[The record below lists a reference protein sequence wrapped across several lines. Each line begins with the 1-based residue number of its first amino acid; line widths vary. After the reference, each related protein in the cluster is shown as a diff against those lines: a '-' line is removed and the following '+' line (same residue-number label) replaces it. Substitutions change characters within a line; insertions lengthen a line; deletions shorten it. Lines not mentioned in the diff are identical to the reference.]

1 MMWKNNRPPNWV
13 EVVKANV
20 SRVGGFF
27 NQDKPIIIKQEREIF
42 EAGADALFEAVMKE
56 RPSNDEIKTKL
67 IACLYGGSDVPE
79 LLEWLKEKLL
89 VK

>member
-1 MMWKNNRPPNWV
+1 MSDWENNRPPDWNAIV
-13 EVVKANV
+13 DARIKKVND
-20 SRVGGFF
+20 F
-27 NQDKPIIIKQEREIF
+27 PIIHIGVRDNF
-42 EAGADALFEAVMKE
+42 EAGADALFEAIMKE

-89 VK
+89 VKE

>member
-1 MMWKNNRPPNWV
+1 MSDWKNNRPENWHTPV
-13 EVVKANV
+13 PDV
-20 SRVGGFF
+20 STTEDNYELGYRDGY
-27 NQDKPIIIKQEREIF
+27 
-42 EAGADALFEAVMKE
+42 EAGADALYKAVMKE